1 MNSICGILVLGLTSN
16 FLFISSESPSN
27 VSVPVAAYFAT
38 LGLVVIERLKARVA
52 CLLVLFCSSSFALM
66 SKKNSSTDLSS
77 PVLSPCR
84 LSMRIETV
92 TPETEYLGQMIDSPK
107 LFRPFYI

>member
-1 MNSICGILVLGLTSN
+1 
-16 FLFISSESPSN
+16 
-27 VSVPVAAYFAT
+27 VAAYFAT
-38 LGLVVIERLKARVA
+38 LGFVVIVRLKARVA
-52 CLLVLFCSSSFALM
+52 CLLVLFCSSSFALT

-84 LSMRIETV
+84 LSMRIETI

-107 LFRPFYI
+107 LFRAFYI